1 MEPIRDQLNIDT
13 PELVA
18 IEMPLAGIGSRFIA
32 ILIDYLICGGFL
44 LLMVIVAAIVIPAL
58 HLFSNVSA
66 NWAAG
71 IFFLII
77 FLLQWGYFSLFE
89 AFNSGRTPGKHAAKI
104 RVIHQSGRGINFLE
118 SLARNLVR
126 AIDWFPSFYAVG
138 VIAMFASKRHQRL
151 GDMVAGTLVV
161 RDRNIDQLQW
171 SGTSSRTITG
181 PAFSAGTP
189 NPSAGA
195 LQAGLGLR
203 AGSQEAAPAPWG
215 AQSAPGV
222 WGGPPHLAVTLPAPA
237 LAKLSVSD
245 LEVLE
250 GFFSRR
256 LDMDLTTRSSL
267 ANRIAA
273 ALCAKSGLEIAQ
285 GLSTETFLEAVAHQL
300 REIGRMR

>member
-32 ILIDYLICGGFL
+32 ILIDYLICGAFL
-44 LLMVIVAAIVIPAL
+44 LLLIIIAVIIIPAL
-58 HLFSNVSA
+58 HLFSKVSA

-77 FLLQWGYFSLFE
+77 FLIQWGYFSLFE

-104 RVIHQSGRGINFLE
+104 RVIHESGRGINFLE
-118 SLARNLVR
+118 SLARNLLR
-126 AIDWFPSFYAVG
+126 AIDWLPGFYAVG
-138 VIAMFASKRHQRL
+138 VVAMFASKRHQRL

-161 RDRNIDQLQW
+161 RDRNVEELQW

-181 PAFSAGTP
+181 PAFTASSPIRPPGSP
-189 NPSAGA
+189 H
-195 LQAGLGLR
+195 
-203 AGSQEAAPAPWG
+203 AGSG
-215 AQSAPGV
+215 L
-222 WGGPPHLAVTLPAPA
+222 WGGPPHLAITLPAPA
-237 LAKLSVSD
+237 LAKLSVTD

-256 LDMDLTTRSSL
+256 LDMDLATRSSL
-267 ANRIAA
+267 ANRIAT
-273 ALCAKSGLEIAQ
+273 ALCAKSGLEIAP
-285 GLSTETFLEAVAHQL
+285 GASVETFLEAVAHQL